1 MEVKLGP
8 SNRIVTFQIQPFY
21 TSMIVGQSVMGEFK
35 FTIFH
40 QAPEGIP
47 GANRILFVK
56 TSRPK
61 GSFFFEDDDTQMFAQ
76 KHG

>member
-1 MEVKLGP
+1 MTGGFWKT
-8 SNRIVTFQIQPFY
+8 RVTFQIQPFY

-61 GSFFFEDDDTQMFAQ
+61 GSFF
-76 KHG
+76 